1 VNKLSSEVGKL
12 LKKGQY
18 NEALQ
23 KASKVALDDIKNG
36 RLHEDLVIEW
46 RVHRRDKELMPK
58 EVAYQDEA
66 IQRFMKRNKGNKSLG
81 KALAHYKLGLLYENM
96 SPGWFKMNVKRL
108 EEAIG
113 EYDKALSLF
122 PDFAPALFR
131 KGSVYSALEKLEEA
145 LKSYVEAGE
154 TDSQFCEA
162 FFFQGVLHTVL
173 GDWDKA
179 VKSYKKA
186 VAIDNDNAAAHTNM
200 GLIYMRKEEYELAEK
215 EFEEVLRILP
225 NHSAAKK
232 NLLLAKSRKE
242 KHRQK
247 IASE

>member
-1 VNKLSSEVGKL
+1 MSSEVSKL
-12 LKKGQY
+12 LKKGLY
-18 NEALQ
+18 NEAL
-23 KASKVALDDIKNG
+23 KAASKVVLDDIKHK

-46 RVHRRDKELMPK
+46 RVSRRDKELMPK

-66 IQRFMKRNKGNKSLG
+66 IQRFMERNKGNRSLR
-81 KALAHYKLGLLYENM
+81 KALAHYKLGLLYESM

-122 PDFAPALFR
+122 PDFASALFR
-131 KGSVYSALEKLEEA
+131 KGSVYSAQDKLEEA
-145 LKSYVEAGE
+145 LKNYVEAGE
-154 TDSQFCEA
+154 ADPQFCEA
-162 FFFQGVLHTVL
+162 FFFQGILHTVL

-186 VAIDNDNAAAHTNM
+186 VAIDNDNAAAHNNM
-200 GLIYMRKEEYELAEK
+200 GLIYLHKEKYELAEK

-225 NHSAAKK
+225 KHSATKK
-232 NLLLAKSRKE
+232 NLLLAKKRKE
-242 KHRQK
+242 KHR
-247 IASE
+247 